1 MSSSSTFVAAAID
14 FGTTY
19 SGYGYSFK
27 SDPTNIVL
35 HKWDQTGLTSLKT
48 PTTLLLKKNEDSG
61 GEHYKDDFLFYLFFF
76 IYTIFIEGN
85 TFSFES

>member
-61 GEHYKDDFLFYLFFF
+61 GEH
-76 IYTIFIEGN
+76 
-85 TFSFES
+85 